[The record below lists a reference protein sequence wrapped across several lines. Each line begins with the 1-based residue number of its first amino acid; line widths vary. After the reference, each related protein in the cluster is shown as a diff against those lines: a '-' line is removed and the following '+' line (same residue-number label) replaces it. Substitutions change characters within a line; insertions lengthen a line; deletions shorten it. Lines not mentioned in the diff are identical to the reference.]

1 MKKHIKNTIVC
12 TIFTLLIC
20 IAAFCV
26 VMRNNEPNTC
36 KQKTYKRYSSNKLIH
51 EFNNQSSK
59 NLIEKTIEVKGTLKK
74 IHTKNSKH
82 TLYLSD
88 DNNKTYILCEL
99 QGNQSHKL
107 SHLKLGHPVK
117 IKGVFKGHLV
127 DLILL
132 NCIIK

>member
-1 MKKHIKNTIVC
+1 LFVLFLRCLFVLQRFVLLCEITSPTPVNKKHTSGI
-12 TIFTLLIC
+12 LLT
-20 IAAFCV
+20 
-26 VMRNNEPNTC
+26 N
-36 KQKTYKRYSSNKLIH
+36 
-51 EFNNQSSK
+51 
-59 NLIEKTIEVKGTLKK
+59 
-74 IHTKNSKH
+74 
-82 TLYLSD
+82 LSD

-107 SHLKLGHPVK
+107 SHLKIGHPVK